1 MILIKI
7 NNSYYI
13 APSVAIRECTGMSL
27 VKKTGI
33 TISACRFFK
42 VVRIQNKFTSK
53 IQTVGYGTFL
63 RL

>member
-33 TISACRFFK
+33 TISDRFFE

-63 RL
+63 